1 MARFY
6 RGRALSQRRDPT
18 EPNRGDTAKE
28 GLDHENHNCSATGA
42 GKAVDSA
49 TDGAKRPRGGD
60 MRHSLPRPNTGENP
74 GVELS
79 LGDAKK
85 ACGKFGVTLTV
96 AGATGASPTT
106 WAAMKQR
113 RQERRLLLV
122 QGDSG
127 ELDRGCSEGQDTGHL
142 IVVHPD
148 DPPPEK
154 SGQWLVM
161 DPWCYLPGSRGLGK
175 WRWLDR
181 DDIFDFAQKLGFRFA
196 YTRRLTRIA

>member
-6 RGRALSQRRDPT
+6 RPRALSQRRDPT
-18 EPNRGDTAKE
+18 EPFGGESAAR
-28 GLDHENHNCSATGA
+28 GLDHENHNCSATGCA
-42 GKAVDSA
+42 TAVDAA
-49 TDGAKRPRGGD
+49 TDGAKKPRGGD
-60 MRHSLPRPNTGENP
+60 VRHKLRNPNTGENP

-79 LGDAKK
+79 LGDAKAAAAK
-85 ACGKFGVTLTV
+85 YGVTLTV
-96 AGATGASPTT
+96 AGSPNASPTT

-127 ELDRGCSEGQDTGHL
+127 DLDRACSEGQDTGHL
-142 IVVHPD
+142 VVIHPD
-148 DPPPEK
+148 DPPPDK
-154 SGQWLVM
+154 SGCWLVE

-181 DDIFDFAQKLGFRFA
+181 DDIWDFCQDLGFRFA